1 MMLSDKVQTSSFH
14 QQVFSL
20 QSLLLNV
27 GIESFL
33 LALIGHGIG
42 ALASS
47 TSHDIACL
55 KIAITRSA
63 KCKKRRILYK
73 FRCV

>member
-47 TSHDIACL
+47 TSHYIACL
-55 KIAITRSA
+55 KNSINSVSKMQKTKNS
-63 KCKKRRILYK
+63 L
-73 FRCV
+73 